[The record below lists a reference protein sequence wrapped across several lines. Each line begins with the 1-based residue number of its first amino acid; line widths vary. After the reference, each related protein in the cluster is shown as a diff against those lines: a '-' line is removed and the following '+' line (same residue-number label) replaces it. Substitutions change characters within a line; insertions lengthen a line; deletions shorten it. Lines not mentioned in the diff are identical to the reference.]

1 MSREQE
7 LRIERK
13 KIKELIDRINKK
25 DHSAIREAIE
35 LLGCISEIN
44 S

>member
-25 DHSAIREAIE
+25 DHSAISEAIK
-35 LLGCISEIN
+35 LLSCISEIN